1 MSNVSVIVKIPV
13 VPGKRDEFAQA
24 FEQAITNA
32 KAEAGTLHYVLHAD
46 GADENAVWVT
56 EIYADQ
62 AALDAHMG
70 SDEFKALMGTLTPFI
85 GGAPEFTFAKP
96 LTGKGI

>member
-24 FEQAITNA
+24 FEQAIRNA
-32 KAEAGTLHYVLHAD
+32 NAEAGTLHYVLHAD
-46 GADENAVWVT
+46 AGDENAVWVT
-56 EIYADQ
+56 EVYADQ

-70 SDEFKALMGTLTPFI
+70 SAEFQALTAAIGPFI
-85 GGAPEFTFAKP
+85 GGAPEFTFAQP
-96 LTGKGI
+96 LMGKGI